1 MPNPHYDGPIDGGTA
16 ADTSSAGESATSAT
30 SADDDPSATAPEESG
45 SDTGVPS
52 SCGNG
57 IVEGVETCDDMNEVD
72 GDGCNVDCTDSG
84 TQLWQLVW
92 DGGQA
97 GFDTVHDL
105 GLLDD
110 GSVVTG
116 GQSHTEVGWQAEQ
129 VRISPDGAR
138 LWSHRHSVT
147 DAGDTSAWGA
157 ARFLD
162 GSVLA
167 GTGDNQMLFVHA
179 LDADGALVDEVVIP
193 GRVHDATSDGQQ
205 VWVAGQLADETAA
218 LFQFSSELDL
228 IATFDEPNGSMPTAS
243 VVWAV
248 AQGNN
253 RVIVSGETYEPRRGF
268 VRALYQDSTNVA
280 WEYDV
285 LELGGDSDAAYGA
298 TVIPGGAV
306 ATVGDVQFGSESNGW
321 LMRRDT
327 GGRLL
332 DDIEQEDLG
341 NYHGVAIGPSG
352 EIAVAGWV
360 DLGLGKIALLVK
372 YAVDGSLAWRRE
384 ITGELAVGDHKAWTV
399 AIREDHVIVVAGE
412 LAHEQTGLDAW
423 VAAYTP

>member
-1 MPNPHYDGPIDGGTA
+1 MPNPDYDAPSDSSSA
-16 ADTSSAGESATSAT
+16 ADTSSAPET
-30 SADDDPSATAPEESG
+30 SADPDDSASASDPGDDDS
-45 SDTGVPS
+45 SDTGVPV

-57 IVEGVETCDDMNEVD
+57 IVEGVETCDDANDVD

-84 TQLWQLVW
+84 THLWSLVW

-97 GFDTVHDL
+97 GFDTVHDVA
-105 GLLDD
+105 LLAD

-116 GQSHTEVGWQAEQ
+116 GVSHTASGWQAEQ
-129 VRISPDGAR
+129 ARISTDGTMVWNHLYSVPDA
-138 LWSHRHSVT
+138 T
-147 DAGDTSAWGA
+147 DTSAWGA
-157 ARFLD
+157 ARFGD

-167 GTGDNQMLFVHA
+167 GNGDNQMLFVHA
-179 LDADGALVDEVVIP
+179 LDGDGALVDEVLVP
-193 GRVHDATSDGQQ
+193 GRVHDATSDGEN
-205 VWVAGQLADETAA
+205 VWVAGQLGDETAA
-218 LFQFSSELDL
+218 VFQFSSALDL
-228 IATFDEPNGSMPTAS
+228 VATFDEPSGSMPTAS

-248 AQGNN
+248 AQGND

-268 VRALYQDSTNVA
+268 VRALYQGDGGLA

-298 TVIPGGAV
+298 TIIPGGAV
-306 ATVGDVQFGSESNGW
+306 ATVGDVRFGSESNGW

-384 ITGELAVGDHKAWTV
+384 ITGELPVGDHKAWTV
-399 AIREDHVIVVAGE
+399 AIREDHVIIVGGE
-412 LAHEQTGLDAW
+412 LAHEVTGLDAW

>member
-1 MPNPHYDGPIDGGTA
+1 M
-16 ADTSSAGESATSAT
+16 
-30 SADDDPSATAPEESG
+30 
-45 SDTGVPS
+45 
-52 SCGNG
+52 
-57 IVEGVETCDDMNEVD
+57 
-72 GDGCNVDCTDSG
+72 
-84 TQLWQLVW
+84 
-92 DGGQA
+92 
-97 GFDTVHDL
+97 DTVHDIA
-105 GLLDD
+105 LLAD

-116 GQSHTEVGWQAEQ
+116 GNVHSDVGWQAEQ
-129 VRISPDGAR
+129 VKISVDGAMVWGYR
-138 LWSHRHSVT
+138 YSVP
-147 DAGDTSAWGA
+147 DAGDTGAWGA

-167 GTGDNQMLFVHA
+167 GTGDNQTLFVHA
-179 LDADGALVDEVVIP
+179 LDADGALVDEVLVP
-193 GRVHDATSDGQQ
+193 GRVHDATSDGQE
-205 VWVAGQLADETAA
+205 VWIAGQLADETAA
-218 LFQFSSELDL
+218 VFQFSSALDL
-228 IATFDEPNGSMPTAS
+228 VATFDEPSGSMPTSS

-248 AQGNN
+248 AQGND
-253 RVIVSGETYEPRRGF
+253 RVVVSGETYEPRRGF
-268 VRALYQDSTNVA
+268 VRALYQGGGGLA

-285 LELGGDSDAAYGA
+285 VELGGDSDAAYGA

-306 ATVGDVQFGSESNGW
+306 ATVGDVRFGSESNGW

-372 YAVDGSLAWRRE
+372 YGVDGSLAWRRE

-399 AIREDHVIVVAGE
+399 GIREDHVIVVAGE
-412 LAHEQTGLDAW
+412 LAHEDTGLDAW
-423 VAAYTP
+423 VAAYSP